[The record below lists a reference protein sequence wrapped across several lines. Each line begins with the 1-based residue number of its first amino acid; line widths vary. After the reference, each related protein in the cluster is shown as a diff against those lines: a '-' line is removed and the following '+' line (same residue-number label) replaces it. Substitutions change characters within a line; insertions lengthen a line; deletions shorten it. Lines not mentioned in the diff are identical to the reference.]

1 MANHE
6 SEKKNWERGQ
16 CQLVAVEINKAKG
29 TDYEVH
35 PPDAEPADG
44 TLKSKS
50 GAHPP
55 LPLQVVSIPLDFRH
69 RDDKH
74 SVEKIREVLRR
85 SLEEHGFNHC
95 CVGLILSGEAEM
107 YGIKHAE
114 LELLT
119 EIVLKEAANGNRTL
133 KYEDI
138 LERSPELSELVHDII
153 ISHHEEIQKPDVD
166 IPAGGALPPDGRWIK
181 EGILKK
187 VEKYGG
193 AEAVKNLVLV
203 IGVAGFVDD
212 EQVQA
217 FRADHPTDTL
227 PFAQIWIVTPFHGV
241 VCLKGCASQQAPQ

>member
-1 MANHE
+1 MANHDE
-6 SEKKNWERGQ
+6 EKKNWEREQ
-16 CQLVAVEINKAKG
+16 CQFVTAEINKSKG
-29 TDYEVH
+29 TDYDVH
-35 PPDAEPADG
+35 PPDAEPADV

-55 LPLQVVSIPLDFRH
+55 LSVQVVSIPWDFRH

-74 SVEKIREVLRR
+74 SVEKMRGALRR

-107 YGIKHAE
+107 HGIKHAE

-166 IPAGGALPPDGRWIK
+166 IPVGGALPPDGRWIR
-181 EGILKK
+181 EGVLKK
-187 VEKYGG
+187 MEKYGG
-193 AEAVKNLVLV
+193 AEAVKKLALV
-203 IGVAGFVDD
+203 IGVAGFVDE

-217 FRADHPTDTL
+217 FQADHPAETL
-227 PFAQIWIVTPFHGV
+227 PFSQIWIVTPFHGV
-241 VCLKGCASQQAPQ
+241 VCLKG

>member
-6 SEKKNWERGQ
+6 VVKKNWEREQ
-16 CQLVAVEINKAKG
+16 CQLVAAEIDKSKG
-29 TDYEVH
+29 TDYDVH
-35 PPDAEPADG
+35 PPDAEPADVA
-44 TLKSKS
+44 LKSKS
-50 GAHPP
+50 GAYPP
-55 LPLQVVSIPLDFRH
+55 LPVQVVSIPLDFRH

-74 SVEKIREVLRR
+74 SVEKIREALKR
-85 SLEEHGFNHC
+85 SLEEHWFNHC
-95 CVGLILSGEAEM
+95 FVGLILSGEAEM
-107 YGIKHAE
+107 HGIKHTE

-138 LERSPELSELVHDII
+138 FERSPELSELVHDII
-153 ISHHEEIQKPDVD
+153 ISHHEELQNADVD
-166 IPAGGALPPDGRWIK
+166 IPSGSALPPDGRWIK

-193 AEAVKNLVLV
+193 PEAVKGLVLV

-217 FRADHPTDTL
+217 FQADHPAETL

-241 VCLKGCASQQAPQ
+241 VCLKA

>member
-6 SEKKNWERGQ
+6 EQKKNWEREQG
-16 CQLVAVEINKAKG
+16 QLVAAEINKSKG
-29 TDYEVH
+29 TDYDAH
-35 PPDAEPADG
+35 PPDAEPADV

-50 GAHPP
+50 GTHPP
-55 LPLQVVSIPLDFRH
+55 LAVQVVSIPLDFRH

-74 SVEKIREVLRR
+74 SVETIGEALKRL
-85 SLEEHGFNHC
+85 LEELGFNHC
-95 CVGLILSGEAEM
+95 AVGLILSGEAEM
-107 YGIKHAE
+107 RGIKHTE

-119 EIVLKEAANGNRTL
+119 EIVLTEAANGNRTL

-138 LERSPELSELVHDII
+138 FERSPKLSELVHDII
-153 ISHHEEIQKPDVD
+153 ISHHEELQNADVN

-187 VEKYGG
+187 VERYGG
-193 AEAVKNLVLV
+193 AKAVKNLVLV

-217 FRADHPTDTL
+217 FQADNPAGTL

-241 VCLKGCASQQAPQ
+241 VCLKAPA

>member
-6 SEKKNWERGQ
+6 EEKKKWEQEQG
-16 CQLVAVEINKAKG
+16 QLVAAEINKSKG
-29 TDYEVH
+29 TDYDAH
-35 PPDAEPADG
+35 PPDAEPADV

-50 GAHPP
+50 WAYPP
-55 LPLQVVSIPLDFRH
+55 LPVQVVSIPLDFRH

-74 SVEKIREVLRR
+74 SVEKIREALKR
-85 SLEEHGFNHC
+85 SLEQHGFNHC

-107 YGIKHAE
+107 HGIRHAE
-114 LELLT
+114 LEILT
-119 EIVLKEAANGNRTL
+119 GIVLKEAANGNRTL

-138 LERSPELSELVHDII
+138 FERSPEPSELVHDII
-153 ISHHEEIQKPDVD
+153 ISHHEELQNPDVD
-166 IPAGGALPPDGRWIK
+166 IPSGSALPPDGRWIK

-193 AEAVKNLVLV
+193 AKAVKDLVLV

-217 FRADHPTDTL
+217 FQADNPAETL

-241 VCLKGCASQQAPQ
+241 VCLKS